1 MAALLCLP
9 DLFGGITL
17 TESARGLSGIRFG
30 ATQGASDK
38 TPVLAEAE
46 RQLREYAAGL
56 RCRFELELDIAGAPF
71 QLEVW
76 RALQTIPYGETR
88 SYRDIARAVQRPKGF
103 QAIGQANTR
112 NPLPIVIPCHRVI
125 NADGSMG
132 GYGGGLDRKQTLLA
146 LEQQYAYRFR
156 ETAA

>member
-1 MAALLCLP
+1 MSAIRYVP

-17 TESARGLSGIRFG
+17 VEGARGLRGIQFG
-30 ATQGASDK
+30 GMPAFES
-38 TPVLAEAE
+38 TPVLREAE

-56 RCRFELELDIAGAPF
+56 RFRFELELDVAGTGF
-71 QLEVW
+71 QLDVW
-76 RALQTIPYGETR
+76 RALGAIPYGETR
-88 SYRDIARAVQRPKGF
+88 SYRDIALAVNRPKGF

-132 GYGGGLDRKQTLLA
+132 GYGGGLDRKRELLA

>member
-1 MAALLCLP
+1 MSAIRCLP

-17 TESARGLSGIRFG
+17 VEGTRGLRGVQFG
-30 ATQGASDK
+30 LSSEAVAS
-38 TPVLAEAE
+38 TPLLMEAE

-56 RCRFELELDIAGAPF
+56 RFQFELELDIAGTAF

-76 RALQTIPYGETR
+76 RALSGIPYAETR
-88 SYRDIARAVQRPKGF
+88 SYRDIALAVNRPRGF
-103 QAIGQANTR
+103 QAIGQANTG

-125 NADGSMG
+125 NADGSTG
-132 GYGGGLDRKQTLLA
+132 GYGGGLDRKKTLLA
-146 LEQQYAYRFR
+146 LEQQHAYRLR

>member
-1 MAALLCLP
+1 MAVLRFVP

-17 TESARGLSGIRFG
+17 VEGAGGLRGLNFG
-30 ATQGASDK
+30 AMQGVFDT
-38 TPVLAEAE
+38 TPLLMEAE
-46 RQLREYAAGL
+46 RQLREYAEGL
-56 RCRFELELDIAGAPF
+56 RFRFELEQEIVGTGF
-71 QLEVW
+71 QLDVW
-76 RALQTIPYGETR
+76 RALGAIPYGETR
-88 SYRDIARAVQRPKGF
+88 SYRDIALAVNRPKGF

-132 GYGGGLDRKQTLLA
+132 GYGGGLDRKRELLA

>member
-1 MAALLCLP
+1 MAVLRFVP

-17 TESARGLSGIRFG
+17 VEGAGGLRGLNFG
-30 ATQGASDK
+30 AMQGVFDT
-38 TPVLAEAE
+38 TPLLMEAE
-46 RQLREYAAGL
+46 RQLREYAEGL
-56 RCRFELELDIAGAPF
+56 RFRFEFEHEIVGTGF
-71 QLEVW
+71 QLDVW
-76 RALQTIPYGETR
+76 RALGAIPYGETR
-88 SYRDIARAVQRPKGF
+88 SYRDIALAVNRPKGF

-132 GYGGGLDRKQTLLA
+132 GYGGGLDRKRELLA